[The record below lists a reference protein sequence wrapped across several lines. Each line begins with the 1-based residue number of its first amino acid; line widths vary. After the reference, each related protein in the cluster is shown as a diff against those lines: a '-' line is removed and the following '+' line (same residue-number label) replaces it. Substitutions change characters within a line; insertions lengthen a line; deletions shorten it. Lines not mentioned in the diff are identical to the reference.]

1 MRTSPVM
8 IYILEL
14 MKLYKTCIHSLIAV
28 SYTHLD
34 VYKRQKEM
42 LQNAKLAIVMRNGDT
57 SLFPYAD
64 FICDAS
70 YQDSIQK
77 TLQQFQFI

>member
-1 MRTSPVM
+1 MAFGD
-8 IYILEL
+8 
-14 MKLYKTCIHSLIAV
+14 SLN
-28 SYTHLD
+28 D
-34 VYKRQKEM
+34 KEM
-42 LQNAKLAIVMRNGDT
+42 LQNAKLAIAMRNGDT